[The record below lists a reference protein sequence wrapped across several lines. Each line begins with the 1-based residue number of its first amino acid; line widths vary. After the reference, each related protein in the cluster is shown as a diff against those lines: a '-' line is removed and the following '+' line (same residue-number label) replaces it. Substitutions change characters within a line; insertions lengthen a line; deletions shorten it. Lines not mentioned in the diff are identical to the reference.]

1 MVANFKASSRK
12 VPSIKS
18 MKYHPYIKGMIFI
31 LQGRATSKHKASVPL
46 CKRLMCLKEKECFSI
61 NRWCIHY
68 FSQTGLLR
76 ATPLTGSKAAP
87 WLISLYNVKGS
98 ESFFFWKQLIKIIL
112 YSVQKEKA
120 GNKSIRHQ
128 KCRLIFSG
136 VLRNEKTAFSKVIFE
151 M

>member
-12 VPSIKS
+12 VPPLKVWKIILISR
-18 MKYHPYIKGMIFI
+18 GWIFI
-31 LQGRATSKHKASVPL
+31 LQGIATTKQKAVVPFV
-46 CKRLMCLKEKECFSI
+46 KRLVCLKEKECFSI

-136 VLRNEKTAFSKVIFE
+136 VLRNEKTAFSKVVFE